1 MSTRNMDLNNQM
13 MSPQAP
19 ETPAPPA
26 PLEEQPQPAQTPAPG
41 GDVIT
46 LDEVWT
52 AIFIYLFAYLLL
64 LFIFSDAIFHCCF
77 ES

>member
-26 PLEEQPQPAQTPAPG
+26 PLEEQPPTAQTPAPG

-46 LDEVWT
+46 LDEVWFEIFVI
-52 AIFIYLFAYLLL
+52 AIIYFLFGILLL
-64 LFIFSDAIFHCCF
+64 I
-77 ES
+77 